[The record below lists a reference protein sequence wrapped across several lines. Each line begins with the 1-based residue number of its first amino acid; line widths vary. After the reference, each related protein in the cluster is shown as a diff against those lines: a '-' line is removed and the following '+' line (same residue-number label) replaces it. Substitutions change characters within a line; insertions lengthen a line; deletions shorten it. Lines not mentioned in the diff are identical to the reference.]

1 MDRIIREDIDGMLA
15 ERRDLSAFRDK
26 TVLISGANS
35 FLMSYFIY
43 LILENNRRN
52 QGNTTVV
59 ALCRNEGNAQARF
72 VSYWDDPFLKILIQ
86 DIREPVT
93 WNGDVDFCIHAASP
107 AGIQSRQ
114 EKPVDTFQANLFGCQ
129 NLLELALEKNCEKF
143 LLLSSVDVYG
153 NCLTQG
159 RRKETDVGQLDW
171 TYQRNAYSC
180 GKRGAETLCQLYRAQ
195 YGLPCVAARP
205 FQVFGPGMS
214 LTDGRLHGDF
224 ICQLQE
230 ENQIVLK
237 SDGTAVRSFL
247 YLADATHA
255 LLDVLLQ
262 GKPGEIYNICD
273 ETGERSV
280 KELAELYAAQWGK
293 DAKVVFR
300 YDQRETPE
308 VKDAL
313 SVVTGDSEKLRM
325 LGWRNRTFL
334 EEGVARTLNFY
345 KGKEENGR

>member
-1 MDRIIREDIDGMLA
+1 MDQIIQEDIDSMLA
-15 ERRDLSAFRDK
+15 ARQDLSALRDK
-26 TVLISGANS
+26 TVLISGASS

-43 LILENNRRN
+43 FILENNRRG

-59 ALCRNEGNAQARF
+59 ALCRNERNAQVRF
-72 VSYWDDPFLKILIQ
+72 ASYWDDPYLKVLIQ
-86 DIREPVT
+86 DIREPIT
-93 WNGDVDFCIHAASP
+93 WDGNIDFCIHAASP

-129 NLLELALEKNCEKF
+129 NLLDLALRKKCEKF
-143 LLLSSVDVYG
+143 LFLSSVDVYG
-153 NCLTQG
+153 SFLIQE
-159 RRKETDVGQLDW
+159 RRKETDIGLLDW

-180 GKRGAETLCQLYRAQ
+180 GKRSAETLCRLYYAQ
-195 YGLPCVAARP
+195 YGLPCVIARP
-205 FQVFGPGMS
+205 FQVYGPGMS

-224 ICQLQE
+224 IRQLQK

-273 ETGERSV
+273 ETGECSV

-313 SVVTGDSEKLRM
+313 SVVTGDSKKIRM
-325 LGWRNRTFL
+325 LGWRNRTCL
-334 EEGVARTLNFY
+334 EKGVARTLNFF
-345 KGKEENGR
+345 KGREENSR